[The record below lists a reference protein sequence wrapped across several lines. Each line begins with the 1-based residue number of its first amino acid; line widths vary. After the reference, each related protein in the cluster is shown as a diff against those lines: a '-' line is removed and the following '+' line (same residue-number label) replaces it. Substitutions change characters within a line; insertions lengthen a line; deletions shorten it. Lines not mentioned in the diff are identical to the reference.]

1 MTAFTLGEATALAL
15 GRMPR
20 AGMLARGQAS
30 ASGVRLRPPARSGA
44 PHPTGAP
51 IRRDSIE
58 AGTFED
64 HFFTVPA
71 KGEPDRLLRLARAAL
86 DAGRRL
92 KRAVRVEGRVLSPA
106 EAALAGLTA
115 GAVRV
120 YEEICTLARL
130 NAGRVFPSY
139 DRLAA
144 ATALGRATVARALRA
159 LEVAGFLVRQRRFKR
174 VARPAGE
181 GSGAGDAPRYAQTS
195 NAYRPLLPA
204 RLLPHLPRWLSPAPI
219 PVDFEQRA
227 ADRAADVAAMHDTL
241 SCRELAQTLVGGSLG
256 RVLAKLG
263 AQLDCKHE
271 RAGFVTDCESQNQPQ
286 PLLHSI
292 YPGKSGLGLVD
303 RDGWPDG
310 LPR

>member
-15 GRMPR
+15 GRVPPPGR
-20 AGMLARGQAS
+20 APGMAALR
-30 ASGVRLRPPARSGA
+30 VRPPARSGA

-58 AGTFED
+58 AGTFEE
-64 HFFTVPA
+64 HFFAVPA

-92 KRAVRVEGRVLSPA
+92 KRAVRMEGRILSPA

-130 NAGRVFPSY
+130 NRGRVFPSY
-139 DRLAA
+139 DRLAE

-159 LEVAGFLVRQRRFKR
+159 LELAGFLVRQRRFKR
-174 VARPAGE
+174 VARAE
-181 GSGAGDAPRYAQTS
+181 GDGSGDAPRYAQTS

-204 RLLPHLPRWLSPAPI
+204 RLLPHLPRWLSPAPL
-219 PVDFEQRA
+219 PVDVEQRTA
-227 ADRAADVAAMHDTL
+227 ERAAEVAAMHDSL

-263 AQLDCKHE
+263 AHIDRRE
-271 RAGFVTDCESQNQPQ
+271 TVTSCESQNQPQ
-286 PLLHSI
+286 PLLDSI
-292 YPGKSGLGLVD
+292 CSRKSGVGLVG
-303 RDGWPDG
+303 RHVGPDG
-310 LPR
+310 QTR